1 MSKIYQKYYQKE
13 SRKVEALF
21 VVFQFLPPVLHLG
34 AESIAAQGLGRSGD
48 SQYMPWG
55 GAKQLVPVQGGIQ
68 YLTLCEPI

>member
-1 MSKIYQKYYQKE
+1 MINSLTYYQKE

-34 AESIAAQGLGRSGD
+34 AGSIATPGLGRSGD

-55 GAKQLVPVQGGIQ
+55 GARQSVPVQGGIT
-68 YLTLCEPI
+68 YLTFWEPE